1 MAVPLSETIPQPAAA
16 SAAPRVA
23 PRPRWVIPVALLLV
37 YAAQCFWFIGTQSLT
52 VDEPGHVA
60 AGLAM
65 WRHGRF
71 VILNDQPPLARLI
84 FTAPLA
90 AFTDTKV
97 DNIHE
102 RLFTVDPSL
111 AWWTRPPIVMLGIL
125 LGIALW
131 FAAREW
137 LSESAANFALALF
150 AFSPAL
156 IAHFSLAT
164 MDGSAALTVF
174 LVVLQLA
181 RWRKH
186 PDVKQT
192 ALLAVALGLMLMSK
206 FYAPP
211 LFLLALYLMTLNT
224 ADGQKHSRAWH
235 WKHALAVATLAW
247 CVVWAGYFVH
257 VSTAWVENHDLII
270 HMKNR
275 EADFVLPV
283 NFSVPGKILIPG
295 GEYIDG
301 MYKVFRH
308 DLAGHESMLLGEV
321 SRTGGWKSYYFFVIA
336 LKWPLTVLLLAIAGV
351 IAIIRK
357 RVPAPQGW
365 PFLVAIPATLFL
377 MAVLSRIQIGDRHI
391 LPLYPFALLL
401 AAAAWQAL
409 SNLPWARIVL
419 LALLVGNAADC
430 LRFAPD
436 YMSYFTPLVDET
448 KSYHLL
454 TDSNTDWG
462 QGLIAL
468 KKYEDAHPTEIIH
481 LAYFGNVDPAIYG
494 IRYTELRPFD
504 HPSGTV
510 VVSVS
515 HLSGQFLTDTNA
527 YKWLLQYK
535 PKAILN
541 HTLYVFEV
549 PEQRAP

>member
-1 MAVPLSETIPQPAAA
+1 MI
-16 SAAPRVA
+16 
-23 PRPRWVIPVALLLV
+23 
-37 YAAQCFWFIGTQSLT
+37 YAAQCFWFIGTQSFT
-52 VDEPGHVA
+52 IDEPGHIA

-71 VILNDQPPLARLI
+71 VMLNDQPPLARLI

-102 RLFTVDPSL
+102 RLFINDPSL
-111 AWWTRPPIVMLGIL
+111 VWWTRPPVLL
-125 LGIALW
+125 LGIFLGIAVW

-137 LSESAANFALALF
+137 LSEGAANFALALF
-150 AFSPAL
+150 AFSPSL

-164 MDGSAALTVF
+164 MDGSAALTIFLAVF
-174 LVVLQLA
+174 QLA
-181 RWRKH
+181 RWRKN
-186 PDVKQT
+186 PDRKQT
-192 ALLAVALGLMLMSK
+192 ALLAVALGLMLMAK

-211 LFLLALYLMTLNT
+211 LFLVALYLVTLKT
-224 ADGQKHSRAWH
+224 ADGQKHSRGWH
-235 WKHALAVATLAW
+235 WKHALAIGAFAW
-247 CVVWAGYFVH
+247 CVVWAGYFFH
-257 VSTAWVENHDLII
+257 VSTAWIKDHNLTI

-283 NFSVPGKILIPG
+283 NFSMPGKVLIPG

-321 SRTGGWKSYYFFVIA
+321 SRTGGWKSYYFYVIA
-336 LKWPLTVLLLAIAGV
+336 LKWPLTVLVLALAGLLAV
-351 IAIIRK
+351 IRK
-357 RVPAPQGW
+357 RVRAPEGW
-365 PFLVAIPATLFL
+365 PFLVAIPAVFFL
-377 MAVLSRIQIGDRHI
+377 MAIFSRIQIGDRHI

-401 AAAAWQAL
+401 AAAAWQSL
-409 SNLPWARIVL
+409 SSIPWARIVL
-419 LALLVGNAADC
+419 LAFLVANAADC

-436 YMSYFTPLVDET
+436 YLSYFTPVVDQT
-448 KSYHLL
+448 KSYRLL

-468 KKYEDAHPTEIIH
+468 KKYQDAHPNETIH
-481 LAYFGNVDPAIYG
+481 LAYFGSIDPAVYG
-494 IRYTELRPFD
+494 VRFVELRPFD

-515 HLSGQFLTDTNA
+515 HLSGQFLTDVNS

-535 PKAILN
+535 PKAILD
-541 HTLYVFEV
+541 HTLYVFDV
-549 PEQRAP
+549 PEPRPQ

>member
-1 MAVPLSETIPQPAAA
+1 MAVPLSETVTQPAAA
-16 SAAPRVA
+16 ALPMRRTSR
-23 PRPRWVIPVALLLV
+23 RRWLIPAALLLT
-37 YAAQCFWFIGTQSLT
+37 YAAQCFWFIGSQSLT

-71 VILNDQPPLARLI
+71 VMLNDQPPLARLI

-90 AFTDTKV
+90 AFTHTQV
-97 DNIHE
+97 DNLHE
-102 RLFTVDPSL
+102 RLFNVDPAL
-111 AWWTRPPIVMLGIL
+111 VHWTRPPVVLLGIL
-125 LGIALW
+125 LGLAVW

-137 LSESAANFALALF
+137 LSEGAANFALTLF

-164 MDGSAALTVF
+164 MDGSATLTIFV
-174 LVVLQLA
+174 VVLQLA
-181 RWRKH
+181 RWRKN
-186 PDVKQT
+186 PDRKQS
-192 ALLAVALGLMLMSK
+192 AQLGVALGLMLLSK

-211 LFLLALYLMTLNT
+211 LFLIALYLVTLRT
-224 ADGQKHSRAWH
+224 ADGEQHSRAWH
-235 WKHALAVATLAW
+235 WKHALAIAVLAW
-247 CVVWAGYFVH
+247 CVVWAGYFFH
-257 VSTAWVENHDLII
+257 VSTASVNDHNLTV

-275 EADFVLPV
+275 ERDFVLPV
-283 NFSVPGKILIPG
+283 NFSFPGKIIFAG
-295 GEYIDG
+295 GEYLDG
-301 MYKVFRH
+301 VYNVFVH
-308 DLAGHESMLLGEV
+308 DVSGHQAMLMGKV
-321 SRTGGWKSYYFFVIA
+321 SRTGGWKSYYFYVIA
-336 LKWPLTVLLLAIAGV
+336 LKWPLSVLVLALAGV

-357 RVPAPQGW
+357 RVSPPQGW
-365 PFLVAIPATLFL
+365 PFLVAIPAAFFL
-377 MAVLSRIQIGDRHI
+377 MAIFSRIQIGDRHI

-401 AAAAWQAL
+401 TAAAWQSLANI
-409 SNLPWARIVL
+409 SWARIVL
-419 LALLVGNAADC
+419 LAFLVANAADC

-436 YMSYFTPLVDET
+436 YMSYFTPLVDQT
-448 KSYHLL
+448 RSYRLL

-468 KKYEDAHPTEIIH
+468 KEYEDAHPSENIH

-494 IRYTELRPFD
+494 IRYAELQPTD

-515 HLSGQFLTDTNA
+515 HLSGQFLADPSS
-527 YKWLLQYK
+527 YKWLLQYP

-541 HTLYVFEV
+541 HTLYVFDV
-549 PEQRAP
+549 PENRGQ

>member
-1 MAVPLSETIPQPAAA
+1 MAVPLSEIVTQPAITAVPA
-16 SAAPRVA
+16 LRTSRF
-23 PRPRWVIPVALLLV
+23 RWLLPATLLLI
-37 YAAQCFWFIGTQSLT
+37 YAMQCFWFIRTQSLT
-52 VDEPGHVA
+52 VDEPAHIA

-71 VILNDQPPLARLI
+71 VMLNDQPPLARLI

-90 AFTDTKV
+90 AFTNTQV

-102 RLFTVDPSL
+102 RLFTVDPAL
-111 AWWTRPPIVMLGIL
+111 VYWTRPPVVLLGIL
-125 LGIALW
+125 LGLALW
-131 FAAREW
+131 LAAREW
-137 LSESAANFALALF
+137 LSEGAANFSLALF

-164 MDGSAALTVF
+164 MDGSAALTIF

-181 RWRKH
+181 RWRKI
-186 PDVKQT
+186 PDKKQT
-192 ALLAVALGLMLMSK
+192 VLLAIALGLMLLSK
-206 FYAPP
+206 FYTPP
-211 LFLLALYLMTLNT
+211 LFLVALYLVTLKT
-224 ADGQKHSRAWH
+224 ADGEQHSRAWH

-247 CVVWAGYFVH
+247 CVVWAGYFFH
-257 VSTAWVENHDLII
+257 VSTAWIEDHNLTI

-283 NFSVPGKILIPG
+283 NFSLPGKILLPG

-308 DLAGHESMLLGEV
+308 DLAGHEAMLMGEV
-321 SRTGGWKSYYFFVIA
+321 SRTGGWKSYYFYVIA
-336 LKWPLTVLLLAIAGV
+336 LKWPLTVLALALAGLV
-351 IAIIRK
+351 AIICK

-365 PFLVAIPATLFL
+365 PFLIAIPAAFFL
-377 MAVLSRIQIGDRHI
+377 IAIFSRIQIGDRHI

-401 AAAAWQAL
+401 AAAAWQSLA
-409 SNLPWARIVL
+409 NIPWARIVL
-419 LALLVGNAADC
+419 LAFVVANAADC
-430 LRFAPD
+430 LRFVPD
-436 YMSYFTPLVDET
+436 YMSYFTPLVDQT
-448 KSYHLL
+448 KSYRLL

-468 KKYEDAHPTEIIH
+468 KKYEDAHPGETIH

-494 IRYTELRPFD
+494 IRYTDLQPFE
-504 HPSGTV
+504 HSSGTV

-515 HLSGQFLTDTNA
+515 HLSGQFLATPNG

-535 PKAILN
+535 PKTILD
-541 HTLYVFEV
+541 HTLYVFDI
-549 PEQRAP
+549 PENRAQ